1 MPIIQPV
8 NGMMLL
14 KAFRMGSEDGIRA
27 REHRANMDKAAA
39 EAEENRQAASILA
52 NMFVKPKGV
61 ATQLG
66 VPEQPTASQ
75 TPGSVSGQYSSPAP
89 KPTFDQ
95 AFSPDVMSSLPRKA
109 GNIDLHNRP
118 RVPNAD
124 GSISTVRSMSIGTDE
139 GEVLIPT
146 VSDDGRIMSEQE
158 AIEQY
163 RRTGKHLGI
172 FGTPEE
178 ATRFAERLHEDQARE
193 YVGPGQR
200 PPSTQQPQRME
211 LNPEMFMRYAGI
223 RPQQAMQIVNA
234 IKTADEIGL
243 KRMET
248 KNVAMGAAALSM
260 SQIPL
265 TQRPQY
271 LRDVLMPYLSE
282 AGWTEPEIAGRL
294 LTDKAL
300 AGYQNQAMTM
310 HQALEA
316 ERASRNTD
324 SLIADRQAQRA
335 ETRRWHDMYDT
346 TRRRGQDVTAR
357 TSRRGQDMRGSGGGR
372 AKLPTVS
379 TPEEAM
385 KLAPG
390 TKFRTPDGTIRVRP

>member
-39 EAEENRQAASILA
+39 EAEESRQAAGILA

-75 TPGSVSGQYSSPAP
+75 TPGSVSGQLTRPPSYGTPGIGDGIPGNKRMDGSRVP
-89 KPTFDQ
+89 FDQ
-95 AFSPDVMSSLPRKA
+95 AFGPDTQQALATGAELPA
-109 GNIDLHNRP
+109 L
-118 RVPNAD
+118 
-124 GSISTVRSMSIGTDE
+124 
-139 GEVLIPT
+139 PT
-146 VSDDGRIMSEQE
+146 AAPQHVEPQ
-158 AIEQY
+158 
-163 RRTGKHLGI
+163 
-172 FGTPEE
+172 PE
-178 ATRFAERLHEDQARE
+178 
-193 YVGPGQR
+193 QR
-200 PPSTQQPQRME
+200 PRME

-265 TQRPQY
+265 AQRPQY

-324 SLIADRQAQRA
+324 SLIEDRQAQRE

-357 TSRRGQDMRGSGGGR
+357 TTRRGQDMRGSGGGR

-379 TPEEAM
+379 SPEEAA
-385 KLAPG
+385 KLPPG